1 MMIHILFCWTSLY
14 SSESSVFY
22 KLYENAIKQELDI
35 EIYYLSL
42 DFLFNIYT
50 NEERIIKYCSRKV
63 EWAKYKKIKA
73 SEYKE
78 VLSYLKNIDI
88 EKVEQKKANDLRML
102 LFFKNGNIVQHKVGV
117 GSYLTI
123 DGQVYKNNQ
132 EIRNIFEDIIAP
144 GERERRQEYLDG
156 MKTKKK

>member
-1 MMIHILFCWTSLY
+1 ML
-14 SSESSVFY
+14 
-22 KLYENAIKQELDI
+22 
-35 EIYYLSL
+35 
-42 DFLFNIYT
+42 
-50 NEERIIKYCSRKV
+50 KYCSEED
-63 EWAKYKKIKA
+63 EWARYKKVKA

-88 EKVEQKKANDLRML
+88 EKVEQKRANDLRML

-123 DGQVYKNNQ
+123 DGQAYKNNQ
-132 EIRNIFEDIIAP
+132 EIRDIFEDIIVP

-156 MKTKKK
+156 MKTKKE